1 MTGRMN
7 IKKYKKMLQV
17 NERHDFEHLTEGLDS
32 ISHNTA
38 TRGSIYVSHLF
49 CVCKMALLTLF

>member
-1 MTGRMN
+1 
-7 IKKYKKMLQV
+7 MLQV